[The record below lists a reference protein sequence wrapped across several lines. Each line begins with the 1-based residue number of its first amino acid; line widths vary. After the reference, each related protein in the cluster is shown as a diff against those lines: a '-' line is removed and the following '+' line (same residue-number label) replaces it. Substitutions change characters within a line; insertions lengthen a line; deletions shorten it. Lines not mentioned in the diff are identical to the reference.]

1 MSQVTVIPE
10 ETDTTPRPN
19 IPAYIALG
27 VGLLI
32 LGISANLIRM
42 AGAPGPVSGFYRMA
56 IGFLT
61 LSGLIV
67 TRRKRLRFNRAGL
80 IWAAL
85 AGLAIG
91 IDMTMWTTGIML
103 SGPTMPTLLGNTT
116 PLWVGLAVMVIDNEK
131 HPTLF
136 WVGLAVTLGGAVSVV
151 GRDALVKGSLDLGA
165 FLGLISAMFYSAFFL
180 LTQRARRHTD
190 ALTTLWVTSFFAAL
204 VTLGAAL
211 IFNQPLTGYSLRT
224 YLIFAIMGVVIQVV
238 AWLLITFS
246 QGHIPASVV
255 APTLLG
261 QPVLTAIF
269 AVPLVGETLDKSD
282 LVGGAIVLVGVFLVH
297 FSKQKKR

>member
-1 MSQVTVIPE
+1 MSQVTAVPE
-10 ETDTTPRPN
+10 GTKQSPRPGFA
-19 IPAYIALG
+19 AYLALG

-61 LSGLIV
+61 LSGLMLV
-67 TRRKRLRFNRAGL
+67 RRKRLRFNRTGL
-80 IWAAL
+80 IWASL
-85 AGLAIG
+85 AGVAIG

-116 PLWVGLAVMVIDNEK
+116 PLWVGLAVMLIDKEK
-131 HPTLF
+131 HPALF
-136 WVGLAVTLGGAVSVV
+136 WVGLAVTLGGAFAVV
-151 GRDALVKGSLDLGA
+151 GRDALVEGSLDLGA
-165 FLGLISAMFYSAFFL
+165 LLGLISAMFYSAFFL
-180 LTQRARRHTD
+180 ITQRARLHTD

-204 VTLGAAL
+204 VMLSAGL
-211 IFNQPLTGYSLRT
+211 VFKQPLTGYSLRT
-224 YLIFAIMGVVIQVV
+224 YLLFAIMGVVIQVV
-238 AWLLITFS
+238 AWLLITFA

-255 APTLLG
+255 APTMLG

-282 LVGGAIVLVGVFLVH
+282 LLGGAIVLAGVFLVH